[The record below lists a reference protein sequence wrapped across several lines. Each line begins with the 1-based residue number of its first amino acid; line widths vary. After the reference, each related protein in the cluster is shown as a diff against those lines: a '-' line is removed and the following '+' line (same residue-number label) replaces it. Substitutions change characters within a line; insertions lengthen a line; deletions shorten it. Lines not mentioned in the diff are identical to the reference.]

1 LRILLIS
8 NYYPPYEVG
17 GYEQLC
23 RDVAARLSDRGHLI
37 QVLTSDHGLDG
48 RSQPAAPDVHRL
60 LDISPDYGARL
71 GPAWQFVFARRQ
83 AEAHNRECLRS
94 LAQQFQPE
102 VICIWNLQGLPRS
115 LAVEAE
121 SLSGVGVAY
130 WLAGYSPA
138 EPDEYWLYW
147 STPATNLTIKSIKQ
161 LFSSLAL
168 AIMRSEGQPIHP
180 QMRHVAV
187 VSEFMRKKGIAD
199 GTLPNYAQVIY
210 NGVEIEHFC
219 RPVQIDLDGPLNLLQ
234 AGRVS
239 EDKGVHTAVE
249 AIGRLARDYQIRN
262 VHLYVAGSGP
272 AAYQASLQQ
281 IVQQYGIEEMVSFL
295 GWLPRDAMPE
305 LMAKCQVLLLPT
317 VHQEPFARVVL
328 EAMASGLAVVGT
340 LTGGTGELLQQDA
353 TGLSFVT
360 SDSEDLARQIRRL
373 VLDPGLRFRLAT
385 QGQQFVCARFDL
397 EHMVDAIEGLLDE
410 ARVDAGSSK

>member
-23 RDVAARLSDRGHLI
+23 RDVAARLSDRGHAI
-37 QVLTSDHGLDG
+37 HVLTSNHGLDG
-48 RSQPAAPDVHRL
+48 RSQPDEPAIHRL
-60 LDISPDYGARL
+60 LEISPDYGARL
-71 GPAWQFVFARRQ
+71 GPAWQFMFARRQ
-83 AEAHNRECLRS
+83 AETRNRECLRS
-94 LAQQFQPE
+94 LVQQFQPE

-121 SLSGVGVAY
+121 SLSNVGVAY

-147 STPATNLTIKSIKQ
+147 SASTINPAISPIKQ
-161 LFSSLAL
+161 LLSSAAL
-168 AIMRSEGQPIHP
+168 SILRNEGQPIHP
-180 QMRHVAV
+180 QMQHVAV
-187 VSEFMRKKGIAD
+187 VSEFMRNKGIAD
-199 GTLPNYAQVIY
+199 GSLPSYAQVIY
-210 NGVEIEHFC
+210 NGVEIERFY
-219 RPVQIDLDGPLNLLQ
+219 RPVQTDLDGPLSLLQ

-272 AAYQASLQQ
+272 AAYQAFLEQ

-295 GWLPRDAMPE
+295 GWLPRDAMPD

-317 VHQEPFARVVL
+317 VHHEPFARVVL
-328 EAMASGLAVVGT
+328 EAMASGLAVTGT
-340 LTGGTGELLQQDA
+340 LTGGTGELLQHEV
-353 TGLSFVT
+353 TGLSFAAG
-360 SDSEDLARQIRRL
+360 DSGDLAKQIGRL
-373 VLDPGLRFRLAT
+373 AQDSALRIRLAT
-385 QGQQFVCARFDL
+385 QGQRLVCERFDL
-397 EHMVDAIEGLLDE
+397 ERMVDAIERLLAE
-410 ARVDAGSSK
+410 ARADAGSSK